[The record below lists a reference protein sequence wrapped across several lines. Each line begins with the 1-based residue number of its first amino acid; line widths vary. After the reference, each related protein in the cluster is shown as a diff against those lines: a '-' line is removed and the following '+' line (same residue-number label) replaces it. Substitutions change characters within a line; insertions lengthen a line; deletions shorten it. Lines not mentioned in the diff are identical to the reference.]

1 MMDRALDY
9 LAFFVACV
17 PPRTSHHHKRIVRIG
32 QFSRLADKPELVQA
46 KATLDAL
53 LLPHQPLVP
62 VFGPVRLDLEF
73 TWPWRQSEPKR
84 TRLLGRV
91 PHTSKPDCSNV
102 LKTLEDR
109 LVALRFIGDD
119 ANVVEVTVRKWWG
132 DEPGIRITIT
142 PLAQA
147 AQEVA

>member
-1 MMDRALDY
+1 
-9 LAFFVACV
+9 
-17 PPRTSHHHKRIVRIG
+17 
-32 QFSRLADKPELVQA
+32 
-46 KATLDAL
+46 
-53 LLPHQPLVP
+53 
-62 VFGPVRLDLEF
+62 VRLDLEF